1 MGLSGGCRLGS
12 HLSQKTVQSLSIE
25 IVALHFRS
33 DRFLHPVQRFFLRVA
48 SRLEQSGPTSESSV
62 IPEQSR
68 PLPLWG
74 GEGIFYLSQLSGQW
88 MGHAFVA
95 CRRRC

>member
-12 HLSQKTVQSLSIE
+12 HLSRKAIQSLSIE
-25 IVALHFRS
+25 IMALHFRG
-33 DRFLHPVQRFFLRVA
+33 DRFLHPVQRFLPVG

-62 IPEQSR
+62 IPAQSR
-68 PLPLWG
+68 HLPLWG
-74 GEGIFYLSQLSGQW
+74 GQGIFYLIQLSGQW